1 MAQISYHLLAL
12 LPLTGSVCV
21 CVYLAVWLLLK
32 PLTSFLHSIVLSR
45 PVLLTTIG
53 CGGLIRV
60 L

>member
-12 LPLTGSVCV
+12 LPLTGSV